1 MALLPDKWLQWL
13 PGQNAGRFVAVDFD
27 SAYLRIVQACRT
39 GKSVRIERLNRT
51 PMPDNLDLDDAEAVG
66 GFIGRTVEEMNLAR
80 CGVLMSVPRKRAAL
94 KVVAL
99 PPGAGPEETASMVR
113 FQAEKDLPFPPEQAV
128 IDFTITSHFDAAGPA
143 PPAPGAD
150 ETPAVS
156 VLAGAVDADVVEHY
170 RRVAQAAGVRLRR
183 LGLRPYATMRCVDA
197 CIHREGDEAVAVVH
211 VTADETEISVLKGSG
226 APGLAYCR
234 SAVINVLPGGGGAE
248 AAPETVDAVVRE
260 VTRSLHSYTSTA
272 RGGEVST
279 VLVVGGTG
287 IERRLVRQLADRLG
301 LRCELF
307 EPGASLGLPASGDTS
322 AFAAALG
329 LAIAHQGEALPFDFL
344 NPKRPAVKR
353 NVKKIRNAA
362 VAAGVALLLGIVMFA
377 RSTHLGR
384 KRAELAKLTRIDDL
398 KQINRT
404 VKSMARRV
412 KAVDV
417 WLKGRVRWLDHLA
430 HLGQLAP
437 GCEDLYITS
446 FSAGAGGKASF
457 RVLGKSRNLI
467 ETFKARL
474 AEAGYAPQ
482 SGNAGKGDK
491 FGYTHSVEATLAV
504 KPGTVVDLTG
514 RQHVPRPADDDSI
527 NVLKNRRSRSSSS
540 ARPVSSPNSRSSPGP
555 SSGRSPI
562 SGRSSISGR
571 SPIPGRSSSSRPSPG
586 SSSTGRPSS
595 ENRPRSYRGRGSR
608 R

>member
-1 MALLPDKWLQWL
+1 MALLPDKWLQRL
-13 PGQNAGRFVAVDFD
+13 PRRNGGKFVAVDFD

-51 PMPDNLDLDDAEAVG
+51 PMPGDLDLDDAEAVG

-94 KVVAL
+94 KVIAL
-99 PPGAGPEETASMVR
+99 PPGAAPEETALMVR

-128 IDFTITSHFDAAGPA
+128 IDFTITGRFDAAGSA
-143 PPAPGAD
+143 PPAPGSA

-156 VLAGAVDADVVEHY
+156 ALAGAVDADVVEHY

-183 LGLRPYATMRCVDA
+183 LGLRPYATMQCVDA
-197 CIHREGDEAVAVVH
+197 CIHREGDEAAAVVH
-211 VTADETEISVLKGSG
+211 VTADETEISVLKSSG

-234 SAVINVLPGGGGAE
+234 SAVINVLPRGGGSE
-248 AAPETVDAVVRE
+248 AAPETLDAVVQE

-272 RGGEVST
+272 RGGEVSA
-279 VLVVGGTG
+279 VLVAGGTG
-287 IERRLVRQLADRLG
+287 IERRLVEQLADRLR

-307 EPGASLGLPASGDTS
+307 EPSPALGLPAGGDTS
-322 AFAAALG
+322 AFAAAIG

-353 NVKKIRNAA
+353 DVKKIRKVAAA
-362 VAAGVALLLGIVMFA
+362 VGVAILLGIVMFA
-377 RSTHLGR
+377 RSAYLGG
-384 KRAELAKLTRIDDL
+384 KRAELAELTRTDDL

-412 KAVDV
+412 KAVDA
-417 WLKGRVRWLDHLA
+417 WLEGRVRWLDHLT

-437 GCEDLYITS
+437 GCKELYINS
-446 FSAGAGGKASF
+446 FSAGADGKASF

-467 ETFKARL
+467 ESFKARL

-491 FGYTHSVEATLAV
+491 FGYTHSVEATLTV
-504 KPGTVVDLTG
+504 QPGTAVDLTS

-527 NVLKNRRSRSSSS
+527 NVLKNRGSSSRSSAGSG
-540 ARPVSSPNSRSSPGP
+540 SSPNS
-555 SSGRSPI
+555 
-562 SGRSSISGR
+562 
-571 SPIPGRSSSSRPSPG
+571 GRSSSSRPSSG
-586 SSSTGRPSS
+586 SSSTGARSS
-595 ENRPRSYRGRGSR
+595 NSRSRGYRVRGSR

>member
-13 PGQNAGRFVAVDFD
+13 PGQNSGRFVAVDFD
-27 SAYLRIVQACRT
+27 SAYLRIVQASRT

-51 PMPDNLDLDDAEAVG
+51 PMPGNLDLDDAEAVG
-66 GFIGRTVEEMNLAR
+66 GFIGQVIEEMNLAR
-80 CGVLMSVPRKRAAL
+80 CGVLMSVPRKKAVL

-128 IDFTITSHFDAAGPA
+128 IDFTIIGHFDAGEPA
-143 PPAPGAD
+143 PPAPGAA
-150 ETPAVS
+150 ETPARLEARPLTGPAVS

-197 CIHREGDEAVAVVH
+197 CIRRKPDEAAAVVH
-211 VTADETEISVLKGSG
+211 VTADEIEISVLKGSG

-234 SAVINVLPGGGGAE
+234 SAVINVLPRGGGAE
-248 AAPETVDAVVRE
+248 AAPETLDGVVQE

-272 RGGEVST
+272 RGGEVSA

-287 IERRLVRQLADRLG
+287 IESRLVRQLTDRLG

-307 EPGASLGLPASGDTS
+307 EPGPSLGLPASGDTS

-353 NVKKIRNAA
+353 DVKKIRNAA
-362 VAAGVALLLGIVMFA
+362 IAAGVALLLGIVMFA
-377 RSTHLGR
+377 RSAYLGG
-384 KRAELAKLTRIDDL
+384 KRAELAELTRIDDL
-398 KQINRT
+398 KQINGT

-412 KAVDV
+412 KAVDA
-417 WLKGRVRWLDHLA
+417 WLEGRGRWLDHLI

-446 FSAGAGGKASF
+446 FSAGAGGKAGF

-467 ETFKARL
+467 ETFKAGL

-491 FGYTHSVEATLAV
+491 FGYTHSVEVGLTV
-504 KPGTVVDLTG
+504 KPGTVVDLTS

-527 NVLKNRRSRSSSS
+527 NVLKNRGSSSRSSAGSGSS
-540 ARPVSSPNSRSSPGP
+540 P
-555 SSGRSPI
+555 SSGRS
-562 SGRSSISGR
+562 ST
-571 SPIPGRSSSSRPSPG
+571 SRPGSG
-586 SSSTGRPSS
+586 SSSTGAPSS
-595 ENRPRSYRGRGSR
+595 ENRPRSYRGRRSR